1 MPTPDP
7 IASITVI
14 SGFLGAGKTS
24 LLNHI
29 LSENHGLKIGV
40 LVNDFGALNIDAAL
54 VLGVHGE
61 TLELTNGCV
70 CCNIREDLMLGL
82 QQMLSREDPPRHVL
96 LETSGVSDPRAVME
110 TLKTAETNGWARVD
124 AVLVIV
130 DVDAQA
136 QLSRRDRVF
145 AMGQVLAADIIVLNK
160 TDLATPTE
168 VDELEAKL
176 RKRSPRARVLRAV
189 HGKVASQ
196 LVFDVGASDLT
207 PSLAPGRM
215 TDGEDGE
222 PHPPDVHAAD
232 DTSPQHS
239 HGSDYWTWSWSSLR
253 PLSSRRLRRAIN
265 GLPTTVFRA
274 KGLVQLQG
282 RGGHRAVL
290 HVVGKR
296 AELNIGEPWG
306 DRTPKTEIVIIGRG
320 TAPDPDVLREAFSV
334 CEVADGGAGGPLAA
348 VVRWIRG
355 GGS

>member
-1 MPTPDP
+1 MPIPQP

-29 LSENHGLKIGV
+29 LSANHGLKIGV
-40 LVNDFGALNIDAAL
+40 LVNDFGALNIDAGL
-54 VLGVHGE
+54 VVGVHGE

-82 QQMLSREDPPRHVL
+82 QQMLSREDPPRHVV
-96 LETSGVSDPRAVME
+96 LETSGVSDPRAVIE
-110 TLKTAETNGWARVD
+110 TLRTAETNGWARVD

-130 DVDAQA
+130 DVDAQG
-136 QLSRRDRVF
+136 QLSRGDRVF

-160 TDLATPTE
+160 TDLVAPSE
-168 VDELEAKL
+168 VDELEAKY

-189 HGKVASQ
+189 HGNVPPQ
-196 LVFDVGASDLT
+196 LVFDVAAS
-207 PSLAPGRM
+207 
-215 TDGEDGE
+215 
-222 PHPPDVHAAD
+222 DVHATD
-232 DTSPQHS
+232 DVSPQHS
-239 HGSDYWTWSWSSLR
+239 HASDYWTWSWSSLR

-274 KGLVQLQG
+274 KGTVQLQG
-282 RGGHRAVL
+282 RRGQRAVL

-306 DRTPKTEIVIIGRG
+306 DRTPKTEIVMIGRG
-320 TAPDPDVLREAFSV
+320 TAPDSGVLREAFSV
-334 CEVADGGAGGPLAA
+334 CEVTDGSGGGPLSA
-348 VVRWIRG
+348 VMRWIRG
-355 GGS
+355 GRS